1 MQQRDLFSVPV
12 VARYVSKT
20 RMRLETERAMTQGVS
35 QSVLSQAFDRYQFNA
50 SVRALGVGCHS
61 GSNDRAPV
69 SGHESCLVGA
79 MHLRWFRARF
89 APKGPEVGR
98 AQRDEW
104 HANDRK
110 ENVNSLRNSLVEAVI
125 QRDLT
130 CYVGIIVA
138 ALAVGMFLTVF
149 YSFAYV
155 LMVRFN
161 AVIERA
167 VG

>member
-1 MQQRDLFSVPV
+1 
-12 VARYVSKT
+12 
-20 RMRLETERAMTQGVS
+20 
-35 QSVLSQAFDRYQFNA
+35 
-50 SVRALGVGCHS
+50 
-61 GSNDRAPV
+61 
-69 SGHESCLVGA
+69 
-79 MHLRWFRARF
+79 
-89 APKGPEVGR
+89 
-98 AQRDEW
+98 
-104 HANDRK
+104 
-110 ENVNSLRNSLVEAVI
+110 
-125 QRDLT
+125 LT